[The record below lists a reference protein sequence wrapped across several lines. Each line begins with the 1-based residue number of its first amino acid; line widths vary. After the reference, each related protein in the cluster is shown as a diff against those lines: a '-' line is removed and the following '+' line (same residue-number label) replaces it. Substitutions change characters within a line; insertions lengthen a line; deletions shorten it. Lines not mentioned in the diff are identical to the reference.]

1 MNWSNYMLPMVAVAV
16 YIICAII
23 KPLMGD
29 KSKYLPLVAAA
40 CGIVFAFWMEGSVSF
55 ATFVA
60 GLVSG
65 FGATGIDQAISI
77 PMSKNAEVESD
88 DTKQ

>member
-29 KSKYLPLVAAA
+29 KSKYLPLVAAG
-40 CGIVFAFWMEGSVSF
+40 CGIIFAFWMQSSVSF
-55 ATFVA
+55 STFVA

-77 PMSKNAEVESD
+77 PMSKNTEVESD
-88 DTKQ
+88 AKQ